1 MLLVAGRILVD
12 REFRADL
19 GARGVEALCADGGAG
34 TVCGGVVGRPGHHE
48 AAVGQGRDGGF
59 VLVAGDVRVGQQ
71 VAGDRRAVGPEDA
84 QADAAVAVVV
94 AGGDVVRAPGDGE
107 VAVG

>member
-1 MLLVAGRILVD
+1 MAGN
-12 REFRADL
+12 
-19 GARGVEALCADGGAG
+19 
-34 TVCGGVVGRPGHHE
+34 
-48 AAVGQGRDGGF
+48 
-59 VLVAGDVRVGQQ
+59 VRVGQQ
-71 VAGDRRAVGPEDA
+71 VAGHRRAVGPEDA